1 MAVIYP
7 THDIFWHL
15 KWLLPLLIEMSPAFD
30 LLSFSLTLHSSLFLL
45 NVDSPQGSILGFLT
59 SIDSPLENS
68 LFPNLHFSLWKSLR
82 KFYHHFSLSFT
93 ISLSNFFLLKES
105 CFTEFC
111 CLLSNLNM
119 NQPQVYT
126 YPLPFEPPSYL
137 PPRPITLG

>member
-1 MAVIYP
+1 MFCQLELLFSKLEMAVIYP

-45 NVDSPQGSILGFLT
+45 NVDSPQSSILGFLT

-82 KFYHHFSLSFT
+82 KFYHHFSLSFR
-93 ISLSNFFLLKES
+93 ISFSNFFFIEGKLLYRILLFAVKPQHES
-105 CFTEFC
+105 AIGIHV
-111 CLLSNLNM
+111 S
-119 NQPQVYT
+119 P
-126 YPLPFEPPSYL
+126 PF
-137 PPRPITLG
+137 